1 MASLLLFR
9 FILFCTRLSNFIKSK
24 SPFVIEALMVT
35 LCFSVIVSKYLLLT

>member
-9 FILFCTRLSNFIKSK
+9 FILLCTRLSHFIKTK

-35 LCFSVIVSKYLLLT
+35 LCFSAIISKYMLLT